1 MLKQIG
7 IVAGFL
13 AVAGVAG
20 GLFVAKAAPER
31 ELTMASSRTVPAGG
45 KPFAP
50 VCKSGELLDS
60 RPDPAWVGASFEKDG
75 CKAPGMPKWID
86 GATATREQVTAS
98 MEELKRY
105 TAASDSFE
113 MCIQDFVEARKAG
126 ARAGGQA
133 LSTPLVII
141 ENHRI
146 AVSQRNRKL
155 AADRVK
161 ATITSFNEYGSD
173 CG

>member
-7 IVAGFL
+7 IGVGFL

-20 GLFVAKAAPER
+20 GLFVAKATPER
-31 ELTMASSRTVPAGG
+31 ALTIVSSRTVPADG

-50 VCKSGELLDS
+50 VCKSGEILDS

-86 GATATREQVTAS
+86 GSKATREQVVAS
-98 MEELKRY
+98 MAELKRY
-105 TAASDSFE
+105 MAASDGFE
-113 MCIQDFVEARKAG
+113 RCIQDFVEARKAN
-126 ARAGGQA
+126 ARVDGQA
-133 LSTPLVII
+133 LGTPLVII

-161 ATITSFNEYGSD
+161 ATITAFNEYGSD